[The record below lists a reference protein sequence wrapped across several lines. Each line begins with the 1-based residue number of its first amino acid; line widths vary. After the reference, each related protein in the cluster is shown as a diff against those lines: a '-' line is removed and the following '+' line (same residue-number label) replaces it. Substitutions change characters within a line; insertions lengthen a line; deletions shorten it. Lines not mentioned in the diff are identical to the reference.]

1 MVISRSILRMW
12 RSGGDGNKI
21 VAILDLSLINRVAV
35 LSLRKLIAITN
46 SSSTNAWRARGG
58 CAPRERSSTAQPIGE
73 LARHAPSWPCM
84 QCERSG
90 MKQCRSGCDRRVVI
104 TVCLS
109 VCPVL
114 YVLSGSN

>member
-35 LSLRKLIAITN
+35 LSLRKLIATGITN

-58 CAPRERSSTAQPIGE
+58 CARA
-73 LARHAPSWPCM
+73 
-84 QCERSG
+84 
-90 MKQCRSGCDRRVVI
+90 
-104 TVCLS
+104 
-109 VCPVL
+109 PVL
-114 YVLSGSN
+114 VSY